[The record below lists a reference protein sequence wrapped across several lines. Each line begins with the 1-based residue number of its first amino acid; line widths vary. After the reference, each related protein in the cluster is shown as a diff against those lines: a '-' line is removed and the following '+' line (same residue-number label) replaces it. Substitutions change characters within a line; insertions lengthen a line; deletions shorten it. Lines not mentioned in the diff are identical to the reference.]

1 MTISSLHCIGVLS
14 NEGVTHWKLQEWRL
28 LGFEDIKVR
37 LVALRR
43 ELAAD
48 PDSEA
53 MHRYVAQVI

>member
-1 MTISSLHCIGVLS
+1 MTQC
-14 NEGVTHWKLQEWRL
+14 KLQEWRL

-37 LVALRR
+37 LAALKR

-48 PDSEA
+48 PDAEA